1 LAAARIRALG
11 PLRGPPDMIA
21 RPFSAFER
29 MVAGRYLYGRTG
41 ERFVS
46 VIAGFS
52 LAGIALGV
60 ATLIV
65 VLSVMGGFRQELLG
79 RILGLNGHLAVGST
93 QGPLADYGAMVARI
107 AAMPE
112 VVAAVP
118 VVEGQVLVASDNG
131 GAAGGIVRG
140 MAPADLRGREIIAG
154 NIRAGD
160 LTAFQGEDAIV
171 IGVGLAQ
178 RLQVGIGDEVTLISP
193 QGRVTVFGTVPRL
206 RAYRVVATFEAGMQ
220 DYDSGFVFLP
230 LDAARLFFQV
240 PRDAVSLLEVTLR
253 DPAASAAIAAAIRRD
268 FRDRAPRVTD
278 WQDANGP
285 FFEIVQVQRNVM
297 FLILTLIILVAA
309 FNIVS
314 SLTMLVKD
322 KGRDIAILRTMGAGR
337 GAILRIFLLCG
348 AAVGAAGTLT
358 GLALGLLF
366 CRHIEAIRQLLMRA
380 TGTTV
385 FDAEVYYLTRI
396 PAVIDPLEVA
406 QVVGLG
412 LALSLLATLWPSWKA
427 ARLDPVEALRNE

>member
-1 LAAARIRALG
+1 MADAGMFG
-11 PLRGPPDMIA
+11 P
-21 RPFSAFER
+21 FER
-29 MVAGRYLYGRTG
+29 AVAGRYLWARKGDRV
-41 ERFVS
+41 VS

-79 RILGLNGHLAVGST
+79 RILGLNGHLGVSAM
-93 QGPLADYGAMVARI
+93 QGPLGDYAAATARI
-107 AAMPE
+107 RALPQVERAA
-112 VVAAVP
+112 P
-118 VVEGQVLVASDNG
+118 VVDGQVLLTTD
-131 GAAGGIVRG
+131 AGGSAGGVVRG
-140 MAPADLRGREIIAG
+140 IAPEDLRARPIIAG

-160 LTAFQGEDAIV
+160 LAAFQGEDAIV
-171 IGVGLAQ
+171 IGAGLA
-178 RLQVGIGDEVTLISP
+178 RKLDIGIGDRVTVVSP

-206 RAYRVVATFEAGMQ
+206 RAYKVAAIFEVGMQ
-220 DYDSGFVFLP
+220 EYDSGFVFLP
-230 LDAARLFFQV
+230 LPAAQLFFQL
-240 PRDAVSLLEVTLR
+240 PNAVSQIEVHLR
-253 DPAASAAIAAAIRRD
+253 NPDESDAAAYAIRQALPGRPL
-268 FRDRAPRVTD
+268 RIAD
-278 WQDANGP
+278 WQDANSG
-285 FFEIVQVQRNVM
+285 FFQLVQVQRNVM

-348 AAVGAAGTLT
+348 AAVGGVGTLA
-358 GLALGLLF
+358 GFGIGLLF
-366 CRHIEAIRQLLMRA
+366 CANIESIRQGLMA
-380 TGTTV
+380 VTGTTV
-385 FDAEVYYLTRI
+385 FDPEIYFLTRI
-396 PAVIDPLEVA
+396 PAVVDPAEVA

-412 LALSLLATLWPSWKA
+412 LLLSLLATLVPSWRA

>member
-1 LAAARIRALG
+1 M
-11 PLRGPPDMIA
+11 PET
-21 RPFSAFER
+21 RPFCAYER
-29 MVAGRYLYGRTG
+29 AVARRYLWGREG

-60 ATLIV
+60 GTLIV

-79 RILGLNGHLAVGST
+79 RILGLNGHIGIVSAE
-93 QGPLADYGAMVARI
+93 GPITDYAPIVSRIRNLPDVA
-107 AAMPE
+107 
-112 VVAAVP
+112 AAVP
-118 VVEGQVLVASDNG
+118 VVEGQALVTSDG
-131 GAAGGIVRG
+131 GGSAGALVRG
-140 MAPADLRGREIIAG
+140 FAPEDLRARDLIAG

-160 LTAFQGEDAIV
+160 LARFQGEDAIA
-171 IGVGLAQ
+171 IGTVLAE
-178 RLQVGIGDEVTLISP
+178 RLSVKVGDEVTLISP

-206 RAYRVVATFEAGMQ
+206 RAYKVVAIFEVGLQ
-220 DYDSGFVFLP
+220 DYDGGFAFLP
-230 LDAARLFFQV
+230 LPAAQLFFQV
-240 PRDAVSLLEVTLR
+240 PPAAVTLIEVALR
-253 DPAASAAIAAAIRRD
+253 DPGASHGVAYEIRQMFPER
-268 FRDRAPRVTD
+268 RLRTTD
-278 WQDANGP
+278 WQDANSP
-285 FFEIVQVQRNVM
+285 FFDIVQVQRNVM

-348 AAVGAAGTLT
+348 AVVGAVGTLAGV
-358 GLALGLLF
+358 GLGLLF
-366 CRHIEAIRQLLMRA
+366 CRHIEAIRQALMRL

-385 FDAEVYYLTRI
+385 FDPEIYFLTRI
-396 PAVIDPLEVA
+396 PAVVDPVEVA

-412 LALSLLATLWPSWKA
+412 LALALLATLWPSWKA
-427 ARLDPVEALRNE
+427 ARLDSVEALRNE